1 MKEVGR
7 ALYGSQNYL
16 LSNENSDK
24 DYKVFLCP
32 SFEDLYRAHKADKGD
47 LPKDLDPEHYSVL
60 DVRKF
65 AELVKVG
72 NVNCLEYLFSLDLSG
87 NDRFLNWCADAR
99 ELYEK
104 SYLATVWPTFFASLT
119 GMVKN
124 SLDRYGVTR
133 KSMSRTYFLYMF
145 ATTVVQD
152 HFQVWSS
159 TWRNNTWNKTVA
171 KMRFDDTVYLPTK
184 EEVFNSL
191 NHLNEE
197 AMKRVKVYQVDS
209 LVVRGNGLMKQM
221 QDLVHMEVL

>member
-7 ALYGSQNYL
+7 AMYGSQNYL
-16 LSNENSDK
+16 LSNKDSDT

-32 SFEDLYRAHKADKGD
+32 TFEDLYRGHKADKGD
-47 LPKDLDPEHYSVL
+47 LPAHLDAEHYSVL

-87 NDRFLNWCADAR
+87 NDKFLDWCADAR
-99 ELYEK
+99 KLYEK
-104 SYLATVWPTFFASLT
+104 GYLATVWPTFFASLT

-152 HFQVWSS
+152 HFQVWHS

-171 KMRFDDTVYLPTK
+171 EMRFDDTVYLPTK
-184 EEVFNSL
+184 EDVFTSL
-191 NHLNEE
+191 DRLNVE
-197 AMKRVKVYQVDS
+197 ATNKVLTYPTTEK
-209 LVVRGNGLMKQM
+209 G
-221 QDLVHMEVL
+221 EVLVQKMRELVRNEVL